1 MTLGDATEQA
11 SRPVAP
17 RADARSHEI
26 DHGFALWVHDALTQR
41 LHLRVRLKELA
52 TEVYE
57 AGAAELSF
65 ADLAPGRPA
74 ERLVELAAPEGKRSR
89 AGAASCAATSSVAS
103 SVPSEKPAIG
113 TNSPR
118 SRCCATQGGA
128 RLPAAHVS
136 GAPETVHVGRPLPIA
151 LPRIAYQKSARDSTT
166 FEPISI
172 PASSNG

>member
-1 MTLGDATEQA
+1 MGELRVVVVDVSNLLERSNFKAKLSAPEVHFTVTLGDATEQA

-74 ERLVELAAPEGKRSR
+74 ERLVELAAPEGKGRR
-89 AGAASCAATSSVAS
+89 AGAAAVTVRLRLEYTPADLAAVD
-103 SVPSEKPAIG
+103 V
-113 TNSPR
+113 
-118 SRCCATQGGA
+118 
-128 RLPAAHVS
+128 
-136 GAPETVHVGRPLPIA
+136 
-151 LPRIAYQKSARDSTT
+151 ARDATGLSV
-166 FEPISI
+166 
-172 PASSNG
+172 NL

>member
-1 MTLGDATEQA
+1 MAWRREREGMTPEMLTVKELKAKLSAPEVHFTVTLGDATEQA

-74 ERLVELAAPEGKRSR
+74 ERRPRRTAAFP
-89 AGAASCAATSSVAS
+89 
-103 SVPSEKPAIG
+103 VPPPPYG
-113 TNSPR
+113 P
-118 SRCCATQGGA
+118 
-128 RLPAAHVS
+128 
-136 GAPETVHVGRPLPIA
+136 
-151 LPRIAYQKSARDSTT
+151 
-166 FEPISI
+166 
-172 PASSNG
+172 